1 MVRLQGGRIFFA
13 SKSWVDP
20 RRVESESGSSCCS
33 RVLNGSCPRIE
44 SFGSQE
50 NDMSPPLKR
59 FCISWVE
66 LALSFMLWAG
76 RTLPVKV
83 RDKGLVIR
91 CELSDARVQM
101 LPLKQGSLGMIAESF
116 RWIVK
121 DIKTFSQ
128 TRLIPVYRKQGTSS

>member
-1 MVRLQGGRIFFA
+1 
-13 SKSWVDP
+13 
-20 RRVESESGSSCCS
+20 
-33 RVLNGSCPRIE
+33 
-44 SFGSQE
+44 
-50 NDMSPPLKR
+50 
-59 FCISWVE
+59 
-66 LALSFMLWAG
+66 MLWAG

-83 RDKGLVIR
+83 RDPGLVIR